1 MAQVWAKIAKPA
13 LQNFVNYSLGV
24 EINLFIIY
32 GWVPRYCRGAVIN
45 RSWDDLR
52 YLLALERTGSAQAA
66 ADLLCTSATTVSRK
80 ISAISERLNEKV
92 VVKTNNQWVLTPVG
106 RRLFDIGVK
115 LERSIADLGDWYIS
129 GEHAGEIMITS
140 LDFINRTILFRRL
153 HDFHTNYPEI
163 KLNLHSSNANL
174 SLAFGEAD
182 VAIRLARPT
191 SGRLHAKKLSDLKY
205 SFFCPEGGK
214 ATEWIGREEKLEWLP
229 ELKMAND

>member
-1 MAQVWAKIAKPA
+1 
-13 LQNFVNYSLGV
+13 
-24 EINLFIIY
+24 
-32 GWVPRYCRGAVIN
+32 
-45 RSWDDLR
+45 LR